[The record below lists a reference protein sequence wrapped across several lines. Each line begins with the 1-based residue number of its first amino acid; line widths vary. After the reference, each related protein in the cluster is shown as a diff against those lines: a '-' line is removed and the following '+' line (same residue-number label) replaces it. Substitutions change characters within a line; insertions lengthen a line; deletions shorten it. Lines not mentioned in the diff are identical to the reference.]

1 MTGVGDGEG
10 DGDGDG
16 EGEGL
21 DEAGA
26 SFCEATGRVN
36 SDDNKQTIKNRR
48 HTAATE
54 PEGLAINSH
63 DRKVVDRFLNIP
75 KARRAGT
82 CFCRTFGALRSY
94 VTRPRPVG
102 RGY

>member
-21 DEAGA
+21 AEGCA

-36 SDDNKQTIKNRR
+36 SIDDKHKAKNRKQTP
-48 HTAATE
+48 ATK
-54 PEGLAINSH
+54 PEGLASNSH
-63 DRKVVDRFLNIP
+63 DREVADRLLAIP

-82 CFCRTFGALRSY
+82 CFCRTFGALPPS
-94 VTRPRPVG
+94 VMPPRPNG